1 MPDNLKLYLDQMLNV
16 RVANALRTAGHDV
29 VRVSETGHARADDE
43 QILRNAIADG
53 RVLITLDEHF
63 GDWVVLPLRRHP
75 GVIRVKADPT
85 TPENI
90 LGILVPFLKEYGQAK
105 FEDHL
110 VILSGKRVKW
120 ILTALG

>member
-16 RVANALRTAGHDV
+16 RVAVALRTAGHDV

-43 QILRNAIADG
+43 QILRKAIADG

-75 GVIRVKADPT
+75 GVIRVKANPT

-90 LGILVPFLKEYGQAK
+90 LRILIPFLNEKRQAE

-110 VILSGKRVKW
+110 IILSEKKVKW
-120 ILTALG
+120 ILTTLE

>member
-16 RVANALRTAGHDV
+16 RVAVALRTAGHDV

-43 QILRNAIADG
+43 QILRKAIADG

-75 GVIRVKADPT
+75 GVIRVKANPT

-90 LGILVPFLKEYGQAK
+90 LRILIPFLNEKQQAE

-110 VILSGKRVKW
+110 IILSEKKVKW
-120 ILTALG
+120 ILTTLE

>member
-16 RVANALRTAGHDV
+16 RVAEALKAAGHEV

-43 QILRNAIADG
+43 QILRKSIAGD

-75 GVIRVKADPT
+75 GVVRIKVNPT

-90 LGILVPFLKEYGQAK
+90 LRILIPFLKDKQQEDFK
-105 FEDHL
+105 DHL
-110 VILSGKRVKW
+110 IILSEKRVKW
-120 ILTALG
+120 ILTRME

>member
-16 RVANALRTAGHDV
+16 RVAVALRTAGHDV

-43 QILRNAIADG
+43 QILRKAIADG

-75 GVIRVKADPT
+75 GVISVKANPT

-90 LGILVPFLKEYGQAK
+90 LKILIPFLNEKRQAE

-110 VILSGKRVKW
+110 IILSEKNVKW
-120 ILTALG
+120 ILTTLE